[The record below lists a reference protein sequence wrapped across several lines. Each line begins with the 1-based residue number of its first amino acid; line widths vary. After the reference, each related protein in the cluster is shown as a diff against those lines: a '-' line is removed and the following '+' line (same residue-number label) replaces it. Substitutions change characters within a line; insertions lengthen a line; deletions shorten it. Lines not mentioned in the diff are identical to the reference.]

1 MDTSVGTRPYPPL
14 DQAAP
19 RVGTVESAASATSWA
34 AIFAGAA
41 VAAAASM
48 MLLSLGAG
56 LGFASVSLRSYAN
69 PSVTSFTVMTAIWLI
84 VVQWLASGLGGYMTG
99 RLRTK
104 WVNVHTHE
112 VFFRD
117 TAHGFLAWAVATV
130 LVAAIAASG
139 AASAIGGGVQAA
151 STVASGAA
159 PGATAAS
166 DARSYTVDTL
176 FRASAPDA
184 NASKGDD
191 ERAEAARILA
201 MGVVNGDVPA
211 VDRSYLAMVVAA
223 RTGIAQAEAEKRV
236 DEAIAQ
242 TKATADK
249 ARQAADAARKA
260 AAAFSMFMALSMV
273 IGAFI
278 ASVAAAYGG
287 HLRDEHA

>member
-1 MDTSVGTRPYPPL
+1 MDTSVGTRPYPPH
-14 DQAAP
+14 DQAAL
-19 RVGTVESAASATSWA
+19 RVGAIESVVSATSWA

-139 AASAIGGGVQAA
+139 AASAIGGVQAA

-159 PGATAAS
+159 QRATAAG

-184 NASKGDD
+184 TASKGDD

-223 RTGIAQAEAEKRV
+223 RTGIAQGDAEKRV
-236 DEAIAQ
+236 DDAIAQ
-242 TKATADK
+242 TKAAADK
-249 ARQAADAARKA
+249 ARQAVDQARKA
-260 AAAFSMFMALSMV
+260 AAAFAMFTALSMV